1 MIYVTSGKKPA
12 LFYTDTLRGFRAQGC
27 ASDRHKAPSIKPR
40 RGAPGRLAIN
50 RRAVRSR
57 KRSTRG
63 RVKMGLACPEVC
75 AEPHVED
82 EEKFPGSCSLGLR
95 GAPCKEWETFHG
107 SQFSRSARSSCK
119 AGEKPSEVRGILA
132 GAERV

>member
-1 MIYVTSGKKPA
+1 MGGTSIFAAVPCWNHQKRLK
-12 LFYTDTLRGFRAQGC
+12 
-27 ASDRHKAPSIKPR
+27 SI
-40 RGAPGRLAIN
+40 G
-50 RRAVRSR
+50 

-119 AGEKPSEVRGILA
+119 AGGKLPEVRGILA